1 MKIAVYT
8 GITNAGKRFEQYTT
22 PEEILEGYQN
32 KDKARII
39 ISDLK
44 RTGVSV
50 LPIKGSIEA
59 VYYKVVPES

>member
-44 RTGVSV
+44 ELALASVQLRGV
-50 LPIKGSIEA
+50 LKQFIIK
-59 VYYKVVPES
+59 